1 MTQIRRLCCWLIL
14 ACVSLFERRFQ
25 IILFWRLKVLVWQFW
40 LKMQYEN
47 LENLQYLILAKAQ
60 WSTLF
65 VCDIRKWCSMLLAIV
80 WAISLLAYE
89 ISHKPYG
96 RIIWWIEFETFRFT
110 LLRPM
115 SRYVDTLVGGHL
127 EVLDKY
133 VVVKHNTCTLYIL
146 VLDP

>member
-14 ACVSLFERRFQ
+14 AGVSLFDRRFQ

-47 LENLQYLILAKAQ
+47 LENLQYLISAKAQ

-65 VCDIRKWCSMLLAIV
+65 VCDIRMWCSRLLAIV

-89 ISHKPYG
+89 IYHKPYG
-96 RIIWWIEFETFRFT
+96 LIIWWIEFETFKVYGP
-110 LLRPM
+110 RPM
-115 SRYVDTLVGGHL
+115 SPYVDTLVGGHQ

-133 VVVKHNTCTLYIL
+133 VVVKHNASTLYIL

>member
-14 ACVSLFERRFQ
+14 AGVSLFERRLQ

-40 LKMQYEN
+40 LKAQCQN

-65 VCDIRKWCSMLLAIV
+65 VCDISKWCSRLLAIV
-80 WAISLLAYE
+80 WAVSLLAYV

-96 RIIWWIEFETFRFT
+96 QIIWWIEFETTRFT

-115 SRYVDTLVGGHL
+115 SPFMDTLVGGHL

-133 VVVKHNTCTLYIL
+133 VK
-146 VLDP
+146 